1 MTPIKD
7 DFAILTA
14 KLRANTRVDLYDKNY
29 LHRVKWIFP
38 VVLLTALTSLSIL
51 FFMGSISQKQLVIFS
66 LFSIGLLFLIQMV
79 SKRARIAVLKGD
91 SIILRDIDSR
101 STVTSIN
108 SVNNV
113 SSFRFFGIQI
123 TRLSYTIDHQ
133 KKSSLLFGTPS
144 GMNTSIDLLIR
155 HAKKHKKK

>member
-14 KLRANTRVDLYDKNY
+14 KLRANSRVDLYDKNY

-66 LFSIGLLFLIQMV
+66 LFSIGLLFLIKIIA
-79 SKRARIAVLKGD
+79 KRAHIAVLKGD

-108 SVNNV
+108 SVNHA

-123 TRLSYTIDHQ
+123 TRLIYTIDHQ

-144 GMNTSIDLLIR
+144 DMNTSIDLLIG
-155 HAKKHKKK
+155 HAKKHRKK